1 MSIGKSITAAA
12 LLSAALG
19 FSPAQAALVT
29 WDLSSAAGLLG
40 NTQTYTQ
47 NGVEISAA
55 GFTSN
60 SFHTA
65 TKLFGKND
73 AGDEKGLGLNN
84 DPSHQHE
91 ISGTN
96 LIRIDFTDARYAGVT
111 GFSFSMNSA
120 TNGEQWDV
128 FGSNSASSGFVP
140 LLVGSDAQI
149 HQLTG
154 VSASYDYYYFGVVKS
169 NRDEEDNNNPNVL
182 LHTVSGI
189 MSAVPEPSTWAMM
202 ILGFAGIGFM
212 GYRRRDQAAS
222 FRVV

>member
-1 MSIGKSITAAA
+1 MSVRKLITAAA
-12 LLSAALG
+12 LVSAALG
-19 FSPAQAALVT
+19 VSPAQATLVT
-29 WDLSSAAGLLG
+29 WDFSSAAGLLG

-47 NGVEISAA
+47 NGIEISAA

-60 SFHTA
+60 SFRTA

-73 AGDEKGLGLNN
+73 PGDEKGLGLNN
-84 DPSHQHE
+84 DPNRQHE

-96 LIRIDFTDARYAGVT
+96 LIRIDFTNARNAGVT
-111 GFSFSMNSA
+111 GFSFSMNST

-128 FGSNSASSGFVP
+128 FGSNSASFGFVS

-154 VSASYDYYYFGVVKS
+154 ASASYDYYYFGVVSS

-189 MSAVPEPSTWAMM
+189 ASAVPEPSTWAMM

-212 GYRRRDQAAS
+212 GYRRRKGTTAPAAA
-222 FRVV
+222 